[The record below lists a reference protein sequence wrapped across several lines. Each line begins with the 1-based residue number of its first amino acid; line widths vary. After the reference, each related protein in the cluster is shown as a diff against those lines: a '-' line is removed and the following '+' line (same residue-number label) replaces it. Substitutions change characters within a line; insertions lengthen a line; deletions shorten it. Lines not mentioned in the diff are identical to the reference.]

1 MRKAYEEYKAT
12 GIQWLPKIPK
22 HWEYKKINSLF
33 LERKTKVSDKDY
45 QPLSVTKSG
54 ILHQLT
60 DAAKS
65 SDSDNRKLV
74 LAGDFVINSRSDRKG
89 SCGVSALDGS
99 VSLINIVL
107 EPKRKLEQ
115 LFVHYLLRCQP
126 FSEEYYRYGRG
137 IVADLWTTRY
147 SEMKSIFLPIPPREE
162 QEQIVRFLDW
172 KISSINKLI
181 NLKQQEITELKELK
195 KATISDAVTH
205 GLDKTVPMKDSG
217 ISWLGKISQHWEILS
232 LKHVSRINASIANEI
247 AKLKDLDL
255 VTFLPMENISETGN
269 IDCSI
274 KRPLKEVRSGFSS
287 FSKSDVV
294 IAKITPCFENGKGAC
309 LDELD
314 TTIGF
319 GTTELINLR
328 ANSRILPKFLYLITV
343 LQEFRKLGE
352 RAMTGSAGQ
361 KRVPLTY
368 IKNFTI
374 GIPPIEEQK
383 HILLEVDK
391 RSKSIDKCIL
401 SKHEELK
408 TLHDLKSS
416 LIADVVTGK
425 IDVRD
430 VEIPDYEQVEE
441 TLYKSDD
448 NDTLQSEDEI
458 PEEV

>member
-12 GIQWLPKIPK
+12 GIQWLPKIPR
-22 HWEYKKINSLF
+22 HWDYKKINSLF

-74 LAGDFVINSRSDRKG
+74 MAGDFVINSRSDRKG

-147 SEMKSIFLPIPPREE
+147 SEMKSIFLPVPPREE

-172 KISSINKLI
+172 KVSSINKLI
-181 NLKQQEITELKELK
+181 NNKQQEINDLKELK

-205 GLDKTVPMKDSG
+205 GLDKSVPMKDSG
-217 ISWLGKISQHWEILS
+217 IAWIRKIPQHWKTEALKRISMLRKQKSYYNKNKDIFIGLENLKGYSNSLQETSTQYESSIQCVCKKGDLLFGKLRPYLS
-232 LKHVSRINASIANEI
+232 KVIICPKDCFCTNELLVVSFFNGNIKFLMYVFLHESFIDSVNASTYG
-247 AKLKDLDL
+247 AKM
-255 VTFLPMENISETGN
+255 P
-269 IDCSI
+269 
-274 KRPLKEVRSGFSS
+274 
-287 FSKSDVV
+287 
-294 IAKITPCFENGKGAC
+294 
-309 LDELD
+309 
-314 TTIGF
+314 
-319 GTTELINLR
+319 R
-328 ANSRILPKFLYLITV
+328 ANDQYILNMRIPVPPRNEQDRIARFLDARCSEIDRLIAAKQAQIT
-343 LQEFRKLGE
+343 
-352 RAMTGSAGQ
+352 
-361 KRVPLTY
+361 
-368 IKNFTI
+368 N
-374 GIPPIEEQK
+374 
-383 HILLEVDK
+383 
-391 RSKSIDKCIL
+391 
-401 SKHEELK
+401 
-408 TLHDLKSS
+408 LHDLKSS
-416 LIADVVTGK
+416 LIADVVTGQ

-441 TLYKSDD
+441 TLDKADDSTLNSD
-448 NDTLQSEDEI
+448 DEI